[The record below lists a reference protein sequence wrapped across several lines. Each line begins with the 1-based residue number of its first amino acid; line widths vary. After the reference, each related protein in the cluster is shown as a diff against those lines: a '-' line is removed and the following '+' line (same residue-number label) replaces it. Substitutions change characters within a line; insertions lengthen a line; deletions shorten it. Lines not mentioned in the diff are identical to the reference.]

1 MKLKEPHIEGCMIQ
15 SESVVETWTWKSEA
29 WKYHDLC
36 SAARVSGCP
45 AIVGEPWHVA
55 ITARGGR
62 LYDAAAAGP
71 GLLDARVL
79 RRLMTEGMQFLS
91 RFEGNMW
98 QDVTMQCESCWW
110 GAGFEVCYQNL
121 KPNILAQHRPKL
133 GTFEMATSPYGNSP
147 FWELHCFL
155 LKKLANF
162 FLIDPGS
169 LRKAKP

>member
-1 MKLKEPHIEGCMIQ
+1 MKLKEPHIEACMIQ

-55 ITARGGR
+55 ISARGGR

-71 GLLDARVL
+71 GLLDARVS

-133 GTFEMATSPYGNSP
+133 GTFEMATSPYDNLP
-147 FWELHCFL
+147 FLGTAL
-155 LKKLANF
+155 LSFKEACQLLLDWSWLFKQ
-162 FLIDPGS
+162 S
-169 LRKAKP
+169 